1 MKNINK
7 LIVLLVSVFLLSSCG
22 SLSISQKRYSNGLNI
37 DWFSK
42 KEEKKEIPQTKANKK
57 KQAEIEALANK
68 TNVEVQLSSEE
79 ITTTEVV
86 ESTEVVE
93 QENVVEP
100 AIEESVKATQFS
112 KSSKP
117 SKQGIR
123 QVRKQTIQTLKKDI
137 QAKKSTLSPN
147 NSNKTNELDVLL
159 LIIIAIFIPPLAVY
173 LFYGSPETHFWINLI
188 LFLVFGGLA
197 FSGGFYG
204 WAGIAFIHAL
214 LVILGVIG

>member
-1 MKNINK
+1 MKNLNK

-22 SLSISQKRYSNGLNI
+22 SLSISQKRYSRGLNI

-42 KEEKKEIPQTKANKK
+42 KEENKEIPQTKANKK

-68 TNVEVQLSSEE
+68 TNEEVELSSED
-79 ITTTEVV
+79 ISKTEAV

-93 QENVVEP
+93 QVNVEP
-100 AIEESVKATQFS
+100 AIEEPVKTTQFS
-112 KSSKP
+112 KSTKP
-117 SKQGIR
+117 SKQAVR
-123 QVRKQTIQTLKKDI
+123 QVRKQAIQTLKKDI
-137 QAKKSTLSPN
+137 QAKNSTLSPS

-159 LIIIAIFIPPLAVY
+159 LVIIAIFIPPLAVY
-173 LFYGSPETHFWINLI
+173 LYYGSPETHFWINLI

-214 LVILGVIG
+214 LVIFGVIG